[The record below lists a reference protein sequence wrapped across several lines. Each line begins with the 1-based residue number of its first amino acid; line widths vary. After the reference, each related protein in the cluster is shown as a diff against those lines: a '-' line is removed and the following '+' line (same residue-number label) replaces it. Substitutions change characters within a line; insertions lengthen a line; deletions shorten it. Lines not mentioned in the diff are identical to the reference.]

1 MITERDL
8 DEAIAKCQGESN
20 PTNSTCIK
28 LAAFLTLKD
37 YLYPQESYQQYSYS
51 APPMEQVET
60 YIETTGD
67 SEFLRAVYGRKAD
80 KVWKL
85 MDGKRTVAQI
95 ILELGDYFDN
105 EENYDLRIITYITQL
120 QKDKIIYFAVPKSM
134 DQ

>member
-51 APPMEQVET
+51 ALPIEQVET

-67 SEFLRAVYGRKAD
+67 SEFLKAVDGRKAD

-85 MDGKRTVAQI
+85 VDELVETVK
-95 ILELGDYFDN
+95 ILHPRMYTTFIDKVQ
-105 EENYDLRIITYITQL
+105 DL
-120 QKDKIIYFAVPKSM
+120 
-134 DQ
+134 